1 LNVLLIAFLG
11 LKYVVVST
19 TEGILNLSLCI
30 LVVLFYLLLTLVVF
44 TKIKM
49 IHRNK
54 VQHIG
59 DGSKLEKDK
68 WAFLFE
74 DIKMG
79 VNEAAYIIVLNGIK
93 DFLIPLVVVFSV

>member
-1 LNVLLIAFLG
+1 MAKIGNFIAEFFNLEFFVNLCFGVQLNVLLIAFLG

-19 TEGILNLSLCI
+19 TEGILNLSLSI
-30 LVVLFYLLLTLVVF
+30 LVVLFYLLLTIVVF
-44 TKIKM
+44 TKIKT

-68 WAFLFE
+68 
-74 DIKMG
+74 
-79 VNEAAYIIVLNGIK
+79 
-93 DFLIPLVVVFSV
+93 